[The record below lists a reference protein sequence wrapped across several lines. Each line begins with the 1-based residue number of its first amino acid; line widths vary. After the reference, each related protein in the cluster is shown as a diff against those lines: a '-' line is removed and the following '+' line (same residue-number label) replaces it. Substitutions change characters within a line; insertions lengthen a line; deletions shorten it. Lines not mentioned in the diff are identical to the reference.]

1 MFSRRWQGGGAH
13 GGAADELMGLILNDD
28 YKNGMLHQRLLGS
41 SEALQKIIDIIPSPV
56 FVKDTEHRWVL
67 LNHAMVTAIGRP
79 REGLLGKSD
88 YDVFTPEAAAAL
100 WASDDA
106 VLATGQ
112 MVEDEVRMTGPKGE
126 SLVILTRKTLL
137 RVGPGEGVPFLVGIA
152 TDVTSYREA
161 QAESHFL
168 SRHDGLTGLPNRT
181 LFQEML
187 RDAVAQHAQGLD
199 DAAVL
204 LVDLDGFK
212 AVNDAFGHE
221 AGDELLQQV
230 ADRLRRCVRGS
241 DMVARLGG
249 DEFAILVRGG
259 PMLERAATRIAAAV
273 CETVAVPLQLRQS
286 QARIS
291 ASVGITYFAQPDVG
305 PEELLRQADVAM
317 YSVKRTGRHGLR
329 VYAPELEGAASRQLH
344 ADLRHALEL
353 HQLHVV
359 YQPLW
364 NPPDG
369 ELTGYEA
376 LLRWEHPHHGNIS
389 PGLFIPIAEQSGLIT
404 LFGNFVLKAACAA
417 AMAWAPGVRVA
428 VNVSPLQL
436 MEAGMLAEVQAALA
450 ESGLA
455 PERLEL
461 EITEG
466 QPLLGDGS
474 AMIGMLGQLKAMG
487 VRVALDD
494 FGTGPASLD
503 MMHRFAFDRLK
514 IDRRFV
520 AELPDDGRGHAI
532 LRALV
537 GLAHDLGAQ
546 VTAEGVERMEQAFC
560 LMGLGC
566 DEMQGYLF
574 GHPDARTSVL

>member
-13 GGAADELMGLILNDD
+13 GGAAAGLMGLILNDD

-41 SEALQKIIDIIPSPV
+41 AEALQKIIDIIPSPV

-67 LNHAMVTAIGRP
+67 LNQAMISAIGRP
-79 REGLLGKSD
+79 RERLLGKSD
-88 YDVFTPEAAAAL
+88 YDVFTPEAAATL
-100 WASDDA
+100 WESDDV

-112 MVEDEVRMTGPKGE
+112 MVENEVRTTGPDGAAY
-126 SLVILTRKTLL
+126 VILIRKSLL

-168 SRHDGLTGLPNRT
+168 SRHDGLTGLPNRV

-187 RDAVAQHAQGLD
+187 RDAVAQHEKGQQ

-204 LVDLDGFK
+204 LIDLDGFK

-273 CETVAVPLQLRQS
+273 CEAVAVPLQLRQS
-286 QARIS
+286 QTRIS

-329 VYAPELEGAASRQLH
+329 VYAPELEGAANRQMN

-359 YQPLW
+359 YQPL
-364 NPPDG
+364 
-369 ELTGYEA
+369 
-376 LLRWEHPHHGNIS
+376 
-389 PGLFIPIAEQSGLIT
+389 
-404 LFGNFVLKAACAA
+404 
-417 AMAWAPGVRVA
+417 
-428 VNVSPLQL
+428 
-436 MEAGMLAEVQAALA
+436 
-450 ESGLA
+450 
-455 PERLEL
+455 
-461 EITEG
+461 
-466 QPLLGDGS
+466 
-474 AMIGMLGQLKAMG
+474 
-487 VRVALDD
+487 
-494 FGTGPASLD
+494 
-503 MMHRFAFDRLK
+503 
-514 IDRRFV
+514 
-520 AELPDDGRGHAI
+520 
-532 LRALV
+532 
-537 GLAHDLGAQ
+537 
-546 VTAEGVERMEQAFC
+546 
-560 LMGLGC
+560 
-566 DEMQGYLF
+566 
-574 GHPDARTSVL
+574 